1 MATFNV
7 GDWVYYNNDE
17 SWLDGALGYIDKINH
32 GMCVVEFVKDRQ
44 GNRLKTREVL
54 SVERLIPANMMQPLA
69 DEAFRFLMDLALATR
84 DFEWCRQLTEQYKR
98 VAKAR
103 V

>member
-7 GDWVYYNNDE
+7 SDWVYYDGEN
-17 SWLDGALGYIDKINH
+17 SLLHGALGYIEEISSRS
-32 GMCVVEFVKDRQ
+32 CVVQFVKDIKGKPINTARIIDIKDLMPARTSLTKE
-44 GNRLKTREVL
+44 NVDA
-54 SVERLIPANMMQPLA
+54 LI
-69 DEAFRFLMDLALATR
+69 DLALATR